1 MRRVDKRPL
10 TFNMY
15 NFAQELHPS
24 SSTAAAYIESSR
36 VMVRVQF
43 RSVDSRAAQI
53 TQSNITRTSYI
64 ILAS

>member
-10 TFNMY
+10 TFNM
-15 NFAQELHPS
+15 NVAQELHPS

-36 VMVRVQF
+36 VMVI

-53 TQSNITRTSYI
+53 SQSNITRTSYI
-64 ILAS
+64 ITSKMLV